1 MDLGLG
7 VSFDNPVFAGDFCQ
21 AFGLG
26 LRAERF
32 ADLPVVAEGVE
43 DAAYAPGVFGPY
55 GADDR
60 GSGQAAFVLYDRY
73 AILTRLSHNS
83 SENLPSARPCP
94 RDRSSRPNG
103 VRHFYD
109 VGLAY
114 EGMNMPGR

>member
-43 DAAYAPGVFGPY
+43 DAAYAPPAAR
-55 GADDR
+55 GA
-60 GSGQAAFVLYDRY
+60 
-73 AILTRLSHNS
+73 IRLSDATKAFQEKGIEFYQSYVGRPEAGAEIMRDLRGFLLGLFYSTSGYCPADKLGS
-83 SENLPSARPCP
+83 SL
-94 RDRSSRPNG
+94 
-103 VRHFYD
+103 
-109 VGLAY
+109 
-114 EGMNMPGR
+114 

>member
-60 GSGQAAFVLYDRY
+60 GSGRYGAVEGGVSKCLARQVTSSDR
-73 AILTRLSHNS
+73 
-83 SENLPSARPCP
+83 PARPEVTPPTASACSP
-94 RDRSSRPNG
+94 
-103 VRHFYD
+103 
-109 VGLAY
+109 
-114 EGMNMPGR
+114 E